1 MLLFYTD
8 IDFTTMEVLYR
19 LFKKTFY
26 FVTFHCSHK
35 QTKQSQSRN
44 HGITFPGEIK
54 NCVKVIGTAHIC
66 TPAFLLHSLHI
77 KHSYGVT
84 ALYLSIAMLVD

>member
-35 QTKQSQSRN
+35 QTKQSLGYWCHTIS
-44 HGITFPGEIK
+44 
-54 NCVKVIGTAHIC
+54 
-66 TPAFLLHSLHI
+66 LLKLSLDLFNGPS
-77 KHSYGVT
+77 K
-84 ALYLSIAMLVD
+84 LIAIQIVCK